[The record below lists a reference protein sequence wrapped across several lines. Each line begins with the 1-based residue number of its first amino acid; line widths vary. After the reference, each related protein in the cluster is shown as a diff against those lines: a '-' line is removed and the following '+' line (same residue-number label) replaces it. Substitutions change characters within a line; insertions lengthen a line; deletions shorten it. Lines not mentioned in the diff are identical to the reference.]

1 MFEDW
6 YQDVIR
12 EKWTRAY
19 DSGVFSRAIEQI
31 GKDKELYADAFAR
44 NYDKWNNIRENDAFK
59 QELSR
64 PARNC
69 KTHAEAADFLAEWL
83 TKRVDFLNGAWH
95 S

>member
-12 EKWTRAY
+12 EKWTSAY
-19 DSGVFSRAIEQI
+19 DNGVFSRAIEQI
-31 GKDKELYADAFAR
+31 GKDKEMYADAFKR
-44 NYDKWNNIRENDAFK
+44 NYDKWNNIINNDSFK

-64 PARNC
+64 PARHC
-69 KTHAEAADFLAEWL
+69 KTHSEAADYLAEWL
-83 TKRVDFLNGAWH
+83 TKRVDFLNTAWH